1 MEWGAHVRE
10 REQHD
15 RQRRI
20 QRQTR
25 QFTGQSLM
33 AGTADFLTVVYFGFK
48 ILMGIAGLVALWFGF
63 QFMRSV
69 SNGLASPNMAQQSK
83 QPEQQNFRQPEN
95 FDDGQQGIQE
105 YQPMETRAGAENV
118 ANGNSLRPIVNLQTP
133 EYPEQLLKRGI
144 EGTVTFKAFYD
155 RNGMFVNAKVME
167 TSGRGELDN
176 AAFKVI
182 SRSVML
188 NMYGLDREVS
198 LIVTCG
204 FKYGLASCRY

>member
-1 MEWGAHVRE
+1 MEWGEHVRE
-10 REQHD
+10 RERQQ
-15 RQRRI
+15 RQRERR
-20 QRQTR
+20 RQA
-25 QFTGQSLM
+25 GQDWMAETANSL
-33 AGTADFLTVVYFGFK
+33 VIVYFGFK

-69 SNGLASPNMAQQSK
+69 SNSLASPNMAQQSK

-95 FDDGQQGIQE
+95 FDNGQQGIRE

-188 NMYGLDREVS
+188 NMYGLDREAS